1 MVKVARTET
10 AIVGP
15 IMAAVLSGLPGMV
28 VGVGVTITDP
38 GARVDSCTPGV
49 NANPSPKSC
58 GGVVIIGEGKVL
70 QGKGFW
76 FHCISCGVAI

>member
-58 GGVVIIGEGKVL
+58 GGGSDNRGRKKYYKERAF
-70 QGKGFW
+70 GFITS
-76 FHCISCGVAI
+76 HVG